1 MGLNIQLSETLTTN
15 VAHNIK
21 ILNMNLWFRGEC
33 IQKIF
38 PEIKNLAKQKYLF
51 NYINIIFA
59 E

>member
-1 MGLNIQLSETLTTN
+1 MGVNIQLSETLTTN

-38 PEIKNLAKQKYLF
+38 PEIKNLAK
-51 NYINIIFA
+51 
-59 E
+59 

>member
-21 ILNMNLWFRGEC
+21 ILNMNLWFHGEC

-38 PEIKNLAKQKYLF
+38 PEIKNLAK
-51 NYINIIFA
+51 
-59 E
+59 